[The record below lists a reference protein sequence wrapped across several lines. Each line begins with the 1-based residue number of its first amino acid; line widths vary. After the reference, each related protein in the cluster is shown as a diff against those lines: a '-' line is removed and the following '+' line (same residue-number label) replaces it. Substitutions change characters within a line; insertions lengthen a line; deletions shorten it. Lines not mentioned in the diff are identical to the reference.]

1 MYKGNGAVS
10 YQGLIKSHFDIPEQ
24 IDDDTFRI
32 MITTDNH
39 IGYKENDPYVEL
51 DSYNNFKEVLQIC
64 NKLGNVDFML
74 NSGDLFHDNYFSSKN
89 LNFITDLLVNTCLND
104 SPITFKT
111 EHKPDYLN
119 LNYDDEN
126 INVGLP
132 IFIIN
137 GNHDYGNSIGTEN
150 VSILKILSNLKLIN
164 YLGNF
169 NIVDNEDVEVEP
181 VILKK
186 GNTQLNLYGLSN
198 IKEERLNKLIRNN
211 RLSFLTNDEV
221 TPKGLNL
228 LLLHQ
233 NRSSNINK
241 TFLNENLL
249 PDFLDLLI
257 WGHEHECIPDL
268 AYNSLKNFNILQPGS
283 TLQTSFHESELKPKC
298 CFLMDFKDNKYTIY
312 PIPLE
317 TVRPMKVR
325 SLSLKDIN
333 VPKDLEQITK
343 VVVNEV
349 EEMLQEVESDRFE
362 KELDT
367 KKRTKNNNISNN
379 NESFLNISNNYENEE
394 EDEKDENK
402 KDKLLPLIRLKLD
415 YTGYEDMSFRSIN
428 NRFMGKVANPGTVL
442 QLSKT
447 YVRKYKQEANNILL
461 KSLNNNGAKESENE
475 TNNNKLSTNDQLVA
489 IIKKSFTNDNKLIAL
504 NETNLVDFFSNNL
517 SNSIAES
524 KINMDKFIKKEAARA
539 TQALV
544 ESTKNEINDLFVK
557 NLTEDQDAVNEQP
570 LLTGTKDYKK
580 LLKNVSS
587 LLNKKLKSE
596 PSVPVKR
603 NLEEKENA
611 DILLSTPGNIIEIMG
626 NGIANN
632 DKSEGVIV
640 SELEQEEKMVNPEVA
655 PNEYIKTAASIELPQ
670 KIVKKPKID
679 KRILSSDSED
689 DDFIINSD
697 NEGTDNKMIP
707 VRNATSMINAE
718 IIQSQNSISK
728 SNSILSEE
736 DNIHN
741 KSVSNANKENKSM
754 NVTNNGNS
762 QIIVSSSDDDIEIIE
777 ENIAKKT
784 VSVKEQSTFD
794 NSQVWESE
802 VNQLPILNNKK
813 GNSSLERKSFK
824 EISRKPSIQ
833 QDKPKPVPVRRG
845 PPVRKAKM
853 SVKLLSSDSDD
864 DM

>member
-1 MYKGNGAVS
+1 MYKGNGAVA
-10 YQGLIKSHFDIPEQ
+10 YQGLIKSYFDIPEQ

-64 NKLGNVDFML
+64 NNLGNVDFML

-104 SPITFKT
+104 APITFKT

-186 GNTQLNLYGLSN
+186 GTTQLNLYGLSN

-283 TLQTSFHESELKPKC
+283 TVQTSFHESELKPKS

-362 KELDT
+362 RELEA
-367 KKRTKNNNISNN
+367 KKRTTNNYINNN
-379 NESFLNISNNYENEE
+379 NESFLNVSNNSNVEE
-394 EDEKDENK
+394 EDEFK

-447 YVRKYKQEANNILL
+447 YVRKYKHEANNILQ
-461 KSLNNNGAKESENE
+461 KSLNNNGSKESENE
-475 TNNNKLSTNDQLVA
+475 TKNNKLSTNDQLVA
-489 IIKKSFTNDNKLIAL
+489 IIKKSFTDDNKLIAL
-504 NETNLVDFFSNNL
+504 NEKNLVDFFSNNL

-524 KINMDKFIKKEAARA
+524 KINMNKFIKKEAARA

-603 NLEEKENA
+603 NLDEKENA
-611 DILLSTPGNIIEIMG
+611 DILLSPPGNSIEIMG
-626 NGIANN
+626 NGIVNN
-632 DKSEGVIV
+632 DISEGVIV
-640 SELEQEEKMVNPEVA
+640 SKPEQDEKMDNPEVA
-655 PNEYIKTAASIELPQ
+655 PNEYTKAASIELPQ
-670 KIVKKPKID
+670 KIIKKPKIN

-707 VRNATSMINAE
+707 VRNATSMINAD
-718 IIQSQNSISK
+718 IIQSQISISK

-736 DNIHN
+736 NNIHN
-741 KSVSNANKENKSM
+741 KHSLNTNKENKSM

-813 GNSSLERKSFK
+813 EISSLERKSFK

-833 QDKPKPVPVRRG
+833 QDKTKPVPVRRG

-853 SVKLLSSDSDD
+853 HVKLLSSDSDD